1 MPDAYHGLSRFSL
14 TLRAS
19 PSVARSFAV
28 TTLLQQQRGEDD
40 EEDANGDPSIE
51 RAVREVEAAT
61 RVRIVLRMAN
71 ASDSDPFQ
79 AEAAALQL
87 LLTAPHPDVLL
98 GPPTS
103 LQASIVG
110 PIASAV
116 QVPLL
121 SYAASDPL
129 LNANAQLPYFVR
141 MHYDDQAQMTAVSDI
156 ISYYNWTQVVA
167 LFESTDSAWNGFQTL
182 TRLLQQRG
190 TARVV
195 ASWQFDSGVSAV
207 EDVMKALLQVRS
219 VEASVFVLHLQNE
232 PTIRLLLKT
241 ASQLGLFTEGY
252 VWIATAGV
260 MSLLA
265 AEPRLSSTQASCEG
279 MIGTLPFDVPTP
291 HRDDTVKAISGVAK
305 LSPSLLLSEA
315 EGYRQALYAYDA
327 VKLFAAAHLDTL
339 LHPPAP
345 PPPPSPSPPSQGN
358 SSSSPAPPAPPAAA
372 AGGVIEGFQQLQIR
386 QGGDALLASIL
397 SSNMSGVTGEVS
409 FTSSGDLQEQ
419 FFRIANIQYGIRTI
433 GFYHYRANTS
443 NTTATTTPANTTS
456 STNTT
461 AAAPA
466 APNAASPAPA
476 PAPSPAAAAAAPS
489 PGAGAAGNA
498 STSTASP
505 SSSSSSSSSSS
516 NATASPATA
525 AQGLVSIEQMA
536 QLLVSRKLATQ
547 AAALAAVK
555 ASSTQAGPDGV
566 GTSVG
571 SAGVLRDVVWPGGTK
586 TEVPV
591 GSFPKSSA
599 PLQIAVPVKRGYHQ
613 FVFVGDALSN
623 LSRSNEKFSGFCID
637 VFKAAVA
644 LLPYNLQYQFVAFG
658 DGQSDPN
665 YDTMVA
671 AVANKTYDAA
681 VGDITITAQRA
692 QLVEFTQPFEAS
704 GLTMIVPVQQAP
716 PDTWAFFRP
725 FTPGM
730 WVLLYFSFFYTAL
743 VVWFLEHL
751 QNDDFGGKLHQQLAT
766 SVWFSFSTMTFS
778 QEENVKTTLGRIV
791 VIVWLFVVFVISSAY
806 TASLSSVLTVSQSE
820 PTIQDFQSL
829 VVTND
834 AVGYQRGSFSFEY
847 LRGVGI
853 NESRLVALSDE
864 AEVDGALN
872 RTDVVAMVDEE
883 PYVDIFLSDYCAYSK
898 PTHAFATFNLGFAF
912 QKGSS
917 LANDM
922 SIAIEALAQNGQLQS
937 LHDLWLHGRGTCSS
951 GPSLQSIR
959 LGPDSFWG
967 LFLLYVVAACGACL
981 IYVVLLVY
989 RGLKAFQHARHGH
1002 AEDSDEHTTP
1012 IAPMPKPKRLKSH
1025 VRHYKS
1031 AYTAGVEWSMQR
1043 NMGYSTR
1050 TPAGVLSSNDLSKYD
1065 VSSIDFSTQHSSG
1078 ADTSHRQAH
1087 PVTSDSRY
1095 SATQNPHTPRSLPTP
1110 PANPRD
1116 LPRSHDI
1123 RLKSHA
1129 AIIMGV
1135 DSPRR
1140 TFLSSPAT
1148 VKPGGNPA
1156 YKASG
1161 NLIAAAALSASA
1173 SAASATAAVAPPPA
1187 SSATGASP
1195 LSAGLSPHRKASPS
1209 ALALM
1214 MIRREAAAAGDVTKN
1229 ASSYLSP
1236 RKNSSGAAANGT
1248 NGAAAPDGL
1257 SYATADAATAG
1268 FVSLSLGDSAD
1279 TAARAAM
1286 NLLSLEDA
1294 QNAKV
1299 PPPPTTQQPA
1309 AVQNGSAG
1317 SPLLKRVG
1325 SAVAAAAAAAAAT
1338 NSPSKIGTTAS
1349 PPTAA
1354 PAKFV
1359 YHEDRVRVVRPED
1372 DADGKAL
1379 RAKLVALVP
1388 FQKGQLIAKIDGV
1401 SWDVPCSYSTVQY
1414 GAQRH
1419 LELNSDLVY
1428 MNHSCDPN
1436 VAVSVGAMEVR
1447 ALQAIPVGAELTF
1460 FYPSSEWEMQQ
1471 PFTCWCGSDKCVRL
1485 VAGAKFLTVDKLS
1498 QYFVNAHIR
1507 DIVCNTLSSKL
1518 PKQHGAM

>member
-1 MPDAYHGLSRFSL
+1 MGAAAAATRGKRKEAPVIGCLLSLGTPSGLL
-14 TLRAS
+14 IAS
-19 PSVARSFAV
+19 A
-28 TTLLQQQRGEDD
+28 
-40 EEDANGDPSIE
+40 IE

-232 PTIRLLLKT
+232 PTIHLLLKT

-291 HRDDTVKAISGVAK
+291 HREETVKAISGVAK
-305 LSPSLLLSEA
+305 LTPSLLLSEA

-327 VKLFAAAHLDTL
+327 VKLFATAHLDTL

-345 PPPPSPSPPSQGN
+345 PPPPSPSAPSQGN

-372 AGGVIEGFQQLQIR
+372 SGGVIEGFQQLQIR
-386 QGGDALLASIL
+386 Q
-397 SSNMSGVTGEVS
+397 V
-409 FTSSGDLQEQ
+409 
-419 FFRIANIQYGIRTI
+419 
-433 GFYHYRANTS
+433 
-443 NTTATTTPANTTS
+443 
-456 STNTT
+456 
-461 AAAPA
+461 APC
-466 APNAASPAPA
+466 
-476 PAPSPAAAAAAPS
+476 
-489 PGAGAAGNA
+489 
-498 STSTASP
+498 
-505 SSSSSSSSSSS
+505 
-516 NATASPATA
+516 
-525 AQGLVSIEQMA
+525 L
-536 QLLVSRKLATQ
+536 
-547 AAALAAVK
+547 LAAVK
-555 ASSTQAGPDGV
+555 SSSTQAGPDGA

-571 SAGVLRDVVWPGGTK
+571 GAGGVLRDVVWPGGTK

-658 DGQSDPN
+658 DGLSDPN

-829 VVTND
+829 VVSND

-847 LRGVGI
+847 LRSVGI

-898 PTHAFATFNLGFAF
+898 PSHSFATFNLGFAF

-981 IYVVLLVY
+981 LYVVLLVY

-1002 AEDSDEHTTP
+1002 AEDSDEHTNP

-1031 AYTAGVEWSMQR
+1031 AYTAVRCGVEYAEEHGLF
-1043 NMGYSTR
+1043 NT
-1050 TPAGVLSSNDLSKYD
+1050 
-1065 VSSIDFSTQHSSG
+1065 
-1078 ADTSHRQAH
+1078 
-1087 PVTSDSRY
+1087 
-1095 SATQNPHTPRSLPTP
+1095 HTYR
-1110 PANPRD
+1110 
-1116 LPRSHDI
+1116 
-1123 RLKSHA
+1123 
-1129 AIIMGV
+1129 
-1135 DSPRR
+1135 
-1140 TFLSSPAT
+1140 
-1148 VKPGGNPA
+1148 
-1156 YKASG
+1156 
-1161 NLIAAAALSASA
+1161 
-1173 SAASATAAVAPPPA
+1173 
-1187 SSATGASP
+1187 
-1195 LSAGLSPHRKASPS
+1195 
-1209 ALALM
+1209 
-1214 MIRREAAAAGDVTKN
+1214 
-1229 ASSYLSP
+1229 
-1236 RKNSSGAAANGT
+1236 
-1248 NGAAAPDGL
+1248 
-1257 SYATADAATAG
+1257 
-1268 FVSLSLGDSAD
+1268 
-1279 TAARAAM
+1279 
-1286 NLLSLEDA
+1286 
-1294 QNAKV
+1294 
-1299 PPPPTTQQPA
+1299 
-1309 AVQNGSAG
+1309 
-1317 SPLLKRVG
+1317 
-1325 SAVAAAAAAAAAT
+1325 
-1338 NSPSKIGTTAS
+1338 
-1349 PPTAA
+1349 
-1354 PAKFV
+1354 
-1359 YHEDRVRVVRPED
+1359 
-1372 DADGKAL
+1372 
-1379 RAKLVALVP
+1379 
-1388 FQKGQLIAKIDGV
+1388 
-1401 SWDVPCSYSTVQY
+1401 
-1414 GAQRH
+1414 GAQ
-1419 LELNSDLVY
+1419 
-1428 MNHSCDPN
+1428 
-1436 VAVSVGAMEVR
+1436 
-1447 ALQAIPVGAELTF
+1447 
-1460 FYPSSEWEMQQ
+1460 QQ
-1471 PFTCWCGSDKCVRL
+1471 
-1485 VAGAKFLTVDKLS
+1485 
-1498 QYFVNAHIR
+1498 
-1507 DIVCNTLSSKL
+1507 
-1518 PKQHGAM
+1518 

>member
-1 MPDAYHGLSRFSL
+1 MEAEATSVPDVSAVYAAAMGAAAAATRGKRKEAPVIGCLLSLGTPSGLL
-14 TLRAS
+14 IAS
-19 PSVARSFAV
+19 A
-28 TTLLQQQRGEDD
+28 
-40 EEDANGDPSIE
+40 IE

-87 LLTAPHPDVLL
+87 LLTSPQPHVLL

-182 TRLLQQRG
+182 TRLLQQQG

-195 ASWQFDSGVSAV
+195 ASWQFDSGVSNV

-291 HRDDTVKAISGVAK
+291 HREETVKAISGVAK
-305 LSPSLLLSEA
+305 LTPSLLLSEA

-339 LHPPAP
+339 LHPPSP

-358 SSSSPAPPAPPAAA
+358 SSSPPAPPAPPAVAG
-372 AGGVIEGFQQLQIR
+372 GGVIEGFQQLKIR

-433 GFYHYRANTS
+433 GFYHYRANTTNTTAATTPTNTTAS
-443 NTTATTTPANTTS
+443 NTTA
-456 STNTT
+456 

-466 APNAASPAPA
+466 APSAASPAPA
-476 PAPSPAAAAAAPS
+476 PAPAPAGAAAAPS
-489 PGAGAAGNA
+489 PGAAGNA
-498 STSTASP
+498 SASAVSP
-505 SSSSSSSSSSS
+505 SSSPTPASS
-516 NATASPATA
+516 NSAASPAA
-525 AQGLVSIEQMA
+525 VVAQGLVSIEQMA
-536 QLLVSRKLATQ
+536 QVLVSRKLTTQ

-555 ASSTQAGPDGV
+555 SSSTQAGQDGA

-571 SAGVLRDVVWPGGTK
+571 GSSGVLRDVVWPGGTK

-623 LSRSNEKFSGFCID
+623 SSRSNEKFSGFCID

-658 DGQSDPN
+658 DGLSDPD

-847 LRGVGI
+847 LRSVGI

-898 PTHAFATFNLGFAF
+898 PSHSFATFNLGFAF

-937 LHDLWLHGRGTCSS
+937 LHDLWLHGKGTCSS

-981 IYVVLLVY
+981 LYVVLLVY
-989 RGLKAFQHARHGH
+989 RGLKAFQHARHSH
-1002 AEDSDEHTTP
+1002 ADESDEHTTP
-1012 IAPMPKPKRLKSH
+1012 VAPMPKPKRLKSH

-1050 TPAGVLSSNDLSKYD
+1050 TPAGVLSSSDLSKYD
-1065 VSSIDFSTQHSSG
+1065 VSSLDFSAHHSSG
-1078 ADTSHRQAH
+1078 PDPSRREEVEGDTVGVLAPGHQSPVQAAPSH
-1087 PVTSDSRY
+1087 
-1095 SATQNPHTPRSLPTP
+1095 HT
-1110 PANPRD
+1110 
-1116 LPRSHDI
+1116 
-1123 RLKSHA
+1123 

-1156 YKASG
+1156 YKAPG

-1173 SAASATAAVAPPPA
+1173 SAASATAAVAPPPT
-1187 SSATGASP
+1187 SSAPGASP
-1195 LSAGLSPHRKASPS
+1195 LAAGLSPHRKASPS

-1214 MIRREAAAAGDVTKN
+1214 MIRREAAAAGDVAKN
-1229 ASSYLSP
+1229 ASSFLSP

-1248 NGAAAPDGL
+1248 NGAVAPDGL

-1268 FVSLSLGDSAD
+1268 FVSLSLGDSEVGHSGARSHESPLSRGRPELESA
-1279 TAARAAM
+1279 TAAFH
-1286 NLLSLEDA
+1286 
-1294 QNAKV
+1294 
-1299 PPPPTTQQPA
+1299 
-1309 AVQNGSAG
+1309 
-1317 SPLLKRVG
+1317 
-1325 SAVAAAAAAAAAT
+1325 AAT
-1338 NSPSKIGTTAS
+1338 GGRAERERRIAS
-1349 PPTAA
+1349 PET
-1354 PAKFV
+1354 
-1359 YHEDRVRVVRPED
+1359 RGVRVVRPED

-1388 FQKGQLIAKIDGV
+1388 FQKGQLIAKIEGV

-1471 PFTCWCGSDKCVRL
+1471 PFTCWCGSDKCVRV

-1507 DIVCNTLSSKL
+1507 DIICNTLSSKL
-1518 PKQHGAM
+1518 PKQHSAV